1 MLSDLRH
8 ALRLLFRERTFTA
21 LAVLVLALG
30 IGGVTTMFSVVN
42 AVLLR
47 GLPFPQ
53 QERLVDLNLVDPVG
67 FAPPVFNGRQALI
80 DFDEI
85 EAAQLKSFESVAAY
99 IGFSTVNLNWQDE
112 PRRYNGGYVTHNF
125 FRLLGVKPA
134 LGRDFTPEE
143 DRFGVTHSI
152 LLGDALWRSDFGA
165 DPGVIGRHVKV
176 NGKPAVIIGVMPRNF
191 VFPFKEQLWLPLRTE
206 FGGKTRK
213 ETNQTFPAMAGRLRD
228 GVTIAAAQ
236 DELSALARSFASAHP
251 DTNGPFNRAFVR
263 PLFDLSVPTGL
274 SPLLWTML
282 SFCLGVLVLACVNVM
297 NMQFARATARGR
309 EFAIRSAMG
318 ASVGRLVGQMLVESL
333 VLAAIGAV
341 GGIALAHWSMDFLQ
355 RFVATLPNSLPEW
368 MAFDVDARVLGLVVG
383 ATVISAVLSAIIP
396 AWLAARGAVSSTL
409 KDSGRGL
416 TGSAVGRWTRGL
428 VTFQIFVTS
437 LLLVAA
443 LLQVLSINRQL
454 RQDHGFDP
462 RGVATM
468 RIALMAG
475 AYPTH
480 AVRREFYDKLLREL
494 RITPGLESAAFTS
507 RIRSVLGLQ
516 TSIEIEGRSYPTATD
531 RTIAQAE
538 AISAGYHGTMRQ
550 RVAEGRGFTD
560 EDNDQR
566 RPVAVVNA
574 TFARKHFPGESA
586 VGRRFRT
593 TNPDGSGP
601 GPWREIVGVVSD
613 IRMLGPLANRLD
625 NAGYYVPHSSAL
637 IGPAAATP
645 LAFQFTTIIARP
657 TGGQIG
663 EAAIPAIRAALKRL
677 DPDIPPYFVETPADA
692 FANFLG
698 QNRLVAALFAVF
710 GGIATVLAAAGLY
723 GVASFAVQLRTREF
737 GVRLAL
743 GALPRQILTL
753 VLRQSVRQLALGLGL
768 GLALA
773 LGTAIVARDLVAG
786 FLFNVSPLDP
796 GAYLVVI
803 ALLTLV
809 AVIAT
814 LVPARRAT
822 KVDPMITLR
831 SE

>member
-1 MLSDLRH
+1 MSDLRL
-8 ALRLLFRERTFTA
+8 AFRLLLRERTFSVI
-21 LAVLVLALG
+21 AVAVLALG

-53 QERLVDLNLVDPVG
+53 QDRLVDLNLVDSVG
-67 FAPPVFNGRQALI
+67 FAPPVFTARQALI
-80 DFDEI
+80 DFEEI
-85 EAAQLKSFESVAAY
+85 EAARLKSFESVAAY
-99 IGFSTVNLNWQDE
+99 IGFSTVNLNWQNE

-125 FRLLGVKPA
+125 FRTLGVKPA

-165 DPGVIGRHVKV
+165 DPGVIGRAVTV
-176 NGKPAVIIGVMPRNF
+176 NGKPAIIIGVMPSNF

-206 FGGKTRK
+206 FGGKGRADS
-213 ETNQTFPAMAGRLRD
+213 NQTFPAMTGRLRE
-228 GVTIAAAQ
+228 GVSVAAAQ
-236 DELSALARSFASAHP
+236 DELSALARTFATAHP
-251 DTNGPFNRAFVR
+251 ATNGPFNRAYVR
-263 PLFDLSVPTGL
+263 PLFALSVPVGL

-282 SFCLGVLVLACVNVM
+282 SFCVGVLVLACVNVM

-309 EFAIRSAMG
+309 EFAIRSSLG
-318 ASVGRLVGQMLVESL
+318 AGVGRLVGQMLVESL
-333 VLAAIGAV
+333 VLAVLGAV
-341 GGIALAHWSMDFLQ
+341 VGVALAFWTTDLLRQ
-355 RFVATLPNSLPEW
+355 FVATLPNSLPEW
-368 MAFDVDARVLGLVVG
+368 MVFDVDARVLGLVVG
-383 ATVISAVLSAIIP
+383 ATAFSAVLSGIIP
-396 AWLAARGAVSSTL
+396 ALLAARGAVAFAL

-416 TGSAVGRWTRGL
+416 TGTTVGRWTRGL
-428 VTFQIFVTS
+428 VTFQICVTS

-462 RGVATM
+462 HGIATV
-468 RIALMAG
+468 RLALMAG
-475 AYPTH
+475 SYPSH

-494 RITPGLESAAFTS
+494 RATPGLEAAAFTS
-507 RIRSVLGLQ
+507 RIRSVIGLQ
-516 TSIEIEGRSYPTATD
+516 ANIEIEGRAYPQPTD

-538 AISAGYHGTMRQ
+538 AISAGYHDVMQ
-550 RVAEGRGFTD
+550 QKLVEGRGFTD

-574 TFARKHFPGESA
+574 TFARKHFPGETA
-586 VGRRFRT
+586 LGRRFRT
-593 TNPDGSGP
+593 ANPDGSGP
-601 GPWREIVGVVSD
+601 GPWREIVGVVAD
-613 IRMLGPLANRLD
+613 VRMLGPLVNVLD

-637 IGPAAATP
+637 VGPAAATP

-657 TGGQIG
+657 GGGQRG

-698 QNRLVAALFAVF
+698 QNRLVATLFAVF

-723 GVASFAVQLRTREF
+723 GVTSYAVHQRTREF
-737 GVRLAL
+737 GIRLAL
-743 GALPRQILTL
+743 GALPRQILDL
-753 VLRQSVRQLALGLGL
+753 VLRQGGRQLVFGLAG

-773 LGTAIVARDLVAG
+773 LLVALLARDAVST
-786 FLFNVSPLDP
+786 FLFQTSPLDP
-796 GAYLVVI
+796 VVY
-803 ALLTLV
+803 AVV
-809 AVIAT
+809 AGVLAVVSLAAT
-814 LVPARRAT
+814 LIPALRST
-822 KVDPMITLR
+822 KVDPAIALR
-831 SE
+831 TE